1 MGSVRIGFVGLFV
14 AVDIFMKYIGARIVK
29 VVWDILVHLYSSGIC
44 INPYKKDLESL
55 SPKYLGFSPHNCK

>member
-1 MGSVRIGFVGLFV
+1 MFLVFFVVV

-29 VVWDILVHLYSSGIC
+29 VVWDIFGTFGLQCGIC